1 MQSFFNKA
9 EHNHLHLNPYLMF
22 SRRLNTYLNKP
33 AAFSL
38 NLADIN
44 SNTIFLVYNVNVYTI
59 SHNITEAP
67 LKILKYNQ

>member
-9 EHNHLHLNPYLMF
+9 EHNHLHLSPYLMF
-22 SRRLNTYLNKP
+22 STRLNTYLNKP

-59 SHNITEAP
+59 SYNITEAP